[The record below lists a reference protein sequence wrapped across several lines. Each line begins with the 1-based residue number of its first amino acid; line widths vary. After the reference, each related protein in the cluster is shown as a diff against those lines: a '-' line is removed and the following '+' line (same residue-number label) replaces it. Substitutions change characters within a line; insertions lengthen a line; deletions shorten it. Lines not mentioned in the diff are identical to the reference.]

1 MKRKKTR
8 RRKTKKPVRS
18 SLAQRILVLVTCV
31 ALALCVASV
40 TYGLFFG
47 HTGPGDNHGQEG
59 ARFMIKVLNGTG
71 EPGIA
76 KKASG
81 KLRKMGIDVVEFGNA
96 QNFSYET
103 SVLIARNRNP
113 QIETLGKMLNCEDII
128 EQLKED
134 EMVDAI
140 LILGADYKN
149 LNIGL

>member
-8 RRKTKKPVRS
+8 RRKTKKTDRS
-18 SLAQRILVLVTCV
+18 SLLQKTLVLVTCV

-40 TYGLFFG
+40 TYGLFFSHNG
-47 HTGPGDNHGQEG
+47 GPTDKQS
-59 ARFMIKVLNGTG
+59 RFMIKILNGTG
-71 EPGIA
+71 EPGLA

-81 KLRKMGIDVVEFGNA
+81 KLRKMNIDVVEFGNA
-96 QNFSYET
+96 KNFSYES

-113 QIETLGKMLNCEDII
+113 QIETLGKLLNCENII

-140 LILGADYKN
+140 LILGDDYKN